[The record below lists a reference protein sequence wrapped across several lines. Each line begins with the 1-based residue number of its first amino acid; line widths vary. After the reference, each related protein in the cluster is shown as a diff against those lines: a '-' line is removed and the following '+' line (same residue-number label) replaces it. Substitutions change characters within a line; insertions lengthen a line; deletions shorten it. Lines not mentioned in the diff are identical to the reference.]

1 MSVARG
7 TRVLGEV
14 LRQLECDGRVERVRG
29 GWRVARE
36 GGLVEAVCET
46 QRDGTQ
52 VAVDDSGNRYEINGA
67 SPLHGE
73 RILVEPLEAGPR
85 TRRAEVVRAIG
96 GARREWIGVL
106 GRAGRDAVVTPYR
119 DDVEWELRVPRGA
132 WLDARFGDVVVVHV
146 SSERSPPK
154 RGRRRGP
161 KGHRALA
168 PLARVVEV
176 LGPPGT
182 PEADFRAIAWRHRL
196 PREFSN
202 EAVAEAAAPADSL
215 DPAEIARRRDLRGL
229 PFVTIDP
236 ATARDHDD
244 AVCVEALERGGFRL
258 WVAIADVAHFVPEE
272 RCARS
277 RGTVPRQQ
285 RLLPRPRDSRCCPN
299 GCRANSVRCGPVST
313 GSRSRWS

>member
-1 MSVARG
+1 MPISQDSVLRLLDRRERPVLATFTLARALHVGRAG

-29 GWRVARE
+29 GWRVVRE

-196 PREFSN
+196 PREF
-202 EAVAEAAAPADSL
+202 
-215 DPAEIARRRDLRGL
+215 
-229 PFVTIDP
+229 
-236 ATARDHDD
+236 
-244 AVCVEALERGGFRL
+244 LERGRRRGRRARRL
-258 WVAIADVAHFVPEE
+258 
-272 RCARS
+272 AR
-277 RGTVPRQQ
+277 PR
-285 RLLPRPRDSRCCPN
+285 RDRATPRPARAPVRDH
-299 GCRANSVRCGPVST
+299 
-313 GSRSRWS
+313 